1 MGQSADAIRRPD
13 GADTDDEDREVIAV
27 REEIEHTRAEMSDT
41 LDAIQ
46 QRLNPETLTEQAKD
60 TAVDI
65 TAQAKEAALEVV
77 NHALQEA
84 RSHSREAAH
93 EASEQVKA
101 AVRGA
106 TIGKVENMV
115 RNANETTNAA
125 RYSLMETIRANPV
138 PALLTG
144 LGLGWL
150 YMNSR
155 SAAARGTGGQH
166 VYQPEMREQRY
177 SSAGQPSAYRE
188 SSVYQGRGYGADYG
202 QESRNPVSGA
212 VDRVQETAGNVAG
225 QAGETAGNIAGQ
237 AGYLAGQ
244 VGQTAGNVVG
254 QIGETAGNVVGQ
266 IGETAGNLAEGA
278 QYQAQR
284 LEDRFG
290 RTLRENPLAVGAV
303 TLALGTAVG
312 LALPQTRREN
322 ELMGEA
328 RDNLAE
334 KVQSVA
340 QETIEKVG
348 HVAEEAQTTVQKE
361 AQRQGLTQ

>member
-1 MGQSADAIRRPD
+1 
-13 GADTDDEDREVIAV
+13 
-27 REEIEHTRAEMSDT
+27 
-41 LDAIQ
+41 
-46 QRLNPETLTEQAKD
+46 
-60 TAVDI
+60 
-65 TAQAKEAALEVV
+65 
-77 NHALQEA
+77 LQEA
-84 RSHSREAAH
+84 RSHAREAAH
-93 EASEQVKA
+93 EATEQVKA

-115 RNANETTNAA
+115 RSANETTNAA

-155 SAAARGTGGQH
+155 SAAARGAGGQH
-166 VYQPEMREQRY
+166 VYRPEMREQRY
-177 SSAGQPSAYRE
+177 SSAGQPTAYRE
-188 SSVYQGRGYGADYG
+188 SSVYQGRGYGAGYG
-202 QESRNPVSGA
+202 QEGRNPVSGA

-225 QAGETAGNIAGQ
+225 QAGETAGNIADQ

-244 VGQTAGNVVG
+244 VGQ
-254 QIGETAGNVVGQ
+254 TAGNVVGQ